1 MYVFILIFEMA
12 SIKKTG
18 GRRAYVTT
26 DSAATLD
33 RYGRVP
39 RIGASFVL
47 LKTGRIGL
55 VGLGLPRTRRDD
67 ATVADDVAGELSRWL
82 PAGLDGPK
90 VSLSTLMSADGG
102 KLFCE
107 IETAAD
113 SAALDNITRFNK
125 DSLAYR
131 RDHPQ
136 LALFTAADLFG
147 LLDEEATRFETMR
160 KWQAEQ
166 GFASPLTT
174 EQRMASDVYAKS
186 NGLEPLFHADARY
199 FALTLKCLAGSP
211 AMNADGTPE
220 WSFMVAD
227 TKRTVTVDPTVA
239 DLLRV
244 SL

>member
-1 MYVFILIFEMA
+1 MA
-12 SIKKTG
+12 SILKKTG

-39 RIGASFVL
+39 RVGGAFVL

-55 VGLGLPRTRRDD
+55 VGLGVSRARRDD

-90 VSLSTLMSADGG
+90 ATLSTLMSADGG

-107 IETAAD
+107 VETAAD
-113 SAALDNITRFNK
+113 TALALESIARFNR

-131 RDHPQ
+131 KDRPQ
-136 LALFTAADLFG
+136 LTLFTAADLFR
-147 LLDEEATRFETMR
+147 LLEEESAHFETMR
-160 KWQAEQ
+160 NWQAEQ
-166 GFASPLTT
+166 GFASPLTA
-174 EQRMASDVYAKS
+174 EQRLVSDAYAKS

-211 AMNADGTPE
+211 AMSADGVSE
-220 WSFMVAD
+220 WSFMVAE
-227 TKRTVTVDPTVA
+227 TKRTVMVDAAVVD
-239 DLLRV
+239 DLRL
-244 SL
+244 SF

>member
-1 MYVFILIFEMA
+1 MA
-12 SIKKTG
+12 AMKKTT

-26 DSAATLD
+26 DSATTLD

-39 RIGASFVL
+39 RLPHVGGGQFVL

-55 VGLGLPRTRRDD
+55 VGLGVSRARRGD

-107 IETAAD
+107 IETVADAAV
-113 SAALDNITRFNK
+113 ALDNITRFNK

-131 RDHPQ
+131 KDRPQ
-136 LALFTAADLFG
+136 LVLLTAADLFR
-147 LLDEEATRFETMR
+147 LLDEESARFESMR

-166 GFASPLTT
+166 GFTSPLTP
-174 EQRMASDVYAKS
+174 EQRLASDAYAKS

-211 AMNADGTPE
+211 ATSADGVAE
-220 WSFMVAD
+220 WSFMVAE
-227 TKRTVTVDPTVA
+227 TKRTVTVDPTVV
-239 DLLRV
+239 DELRL
-244 SL
+244 SF